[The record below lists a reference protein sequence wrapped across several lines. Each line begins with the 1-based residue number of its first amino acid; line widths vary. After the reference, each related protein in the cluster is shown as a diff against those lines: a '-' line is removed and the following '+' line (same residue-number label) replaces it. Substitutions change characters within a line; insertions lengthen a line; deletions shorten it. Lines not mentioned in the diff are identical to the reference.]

1 MGPVKTHT
9 FNKVRYDID
18 ICGPI
23 DGSCDYRNGGKP
35 SIRITTESF
44 TKQELIAILHEC
56 GHAEDW
62 SKSEDII
69 DRISTEVGTFLWR
82 LGYRRAE

>member
-1 MGPVKTHT
+1 MAVVKTHT
-9 FNKVRYDID
+9 FNKVSYDID

-23 DGSCDYRNGGKP
+23 DGSCDYRKGSRP
-35 SIRITTESF
+35 SIRITTELY

-69 DRISTEVGTFLWR
+69 DRIATEVGTLLWR
-82 LGYRRAE
+82 LNYRRR

>member
-1 MGPVKTHT
+1 MKPVKTHT

-23 DGSCDYRNGGKP
+23 DGSCDYRIGNRP
-35 SIRITTESF
+35 SIRITTEPY

-62 SKSEDII
+62 SKAEDII
-69 DRISTEVGTFLWR
+69 DRIAMEVGTFLWR
-82 LGYRRAE
+82 LGFRRK